1 MTKPSRPKLLFL
13 CQTLP
18 FPPDGGVQIRTYN
31 VLRLLART
39 FDVTALCFYRTGTC
53 PTEGAVSAA
62 VAGLE
67 ALPGVAGVE
76 AFPIPQE
83 HSRARLAWDHLRSVA
98 SRRAYTVF
106 SYESAAYRARVEE
119 LLRTRR
125 FDLVHVDS
133 LDLSGYLPLLRDTPV
148 VCVHHNV
155 ESALLRRRAENES
168 SAPRRRYV
176 ALQADLLEAEERRW
190 CGRLALNV
198 AVSEEDR
205 RRFGRLAPGAPFTV
219 VPNGVDTDTFRP
231 ASVPQAGVVFVGGYS
246 WYPNRDALVHFAE
259 DVLPLLRAQVP
270 GVAVRWVG
278 RAPDEVRREYRERHG
293 MELTGYVEDIRPIVQ
308 AAACYVVPLRVGGG
322 TRLKILDAWAMGK
335 AVVSTSVGCEGLDAR
350 DGENILVRDDPAEFA
365 AAVRRV
371 LEDETLRARLGE
383 GARRTA
389 EEVYEWEVIGRSMTR
404 EYLALLGGG
413 SVEAAAPAVAAGRV

>member
-1 MTKPSRPKLLFL
+1 MPSRPKLLFL

-31 VLRLLART
+31 VLRLLARS
-39 FDVTALCFYRTGTC
+39 FDVTALCFYRAGIC
-53 PTEGAVSAA
+53 PTDAAVRAA

-67 ALPGVAGVE
+67 ALPGVASVE

-83 HSRARLAWDHLRSVA
+83 HGRARLAWDHLRSVA

-106 SYESAAYRARVEE
+106 SYESAEYRARVEE
-119 LLRTRR
+119 LLRTRS

-133 LDLSGYLPLLRDTPV
+133 LDLSGYLPLLHGIPV

-155 ESALLRRRAENES
+155 ESALLRRRAGSER
-168 SAPRRRYV
+168 SALRRRYV
-176 ALQADLLEAEERRW
+176 GLQAELLEAEERRW
-190 CGRLALNV
+190 CRRVALNV

-205 RRFGRLAPGAPFTV
+205 LRFRQLAPGAPFAV

-231 ASVPQAGVVFVGGYS
+231 GAVPQAGIVFVGGYS
-246 WYPNRDALVHFAE
+246 WYPNRDALEHFAE
-259 DVLPLLRAQVP
+259 DILPLLRPQAP
-270 GVAVRWVG
+270 DAAVRWVG
-278 RAPDEVRREYRERHG
+278 RAPDEVRRSFRERHG
-293 MELTGYVEDIRPIVQ
+293 IELTGYVDDIRPLVHE
-308 AAACYVVPLRVGGG
+308 AACYVVPLRVGGG

-335 AVVSTSVGCEGLDAR
+335 AVVSTSIGCEGLDAR

-371 LEDETLRARLGE
+371 LEDEALRARLGE

-389 EEVYEWEVIGRSMTR
+389 EEVYEWEVIGASMAAD
-404 EYLALLGGG
+404 YMALLPG
-413 SVEAAAPAVAAGRV
+413 SAARTLACEVA

>member
-1 MTKPSRPKLLFL
+1 MASRPKLLFL

-18 FPPDGGVQIRTYN
+18 FPPDGGVQIRSFH

-39 FDVTALCFYRTGTC
+39 FDVTALCFYRAGIC
-53 PTEGAVSAA
+53 PSEESVRAA

-83 HSRARLAWDHLRSVA
+83 HGRARLAWDHLRSVA
-98 SRRAYTVF
+98 ARRPYTVYA
-106 SYESAAYRARVEE
+106 YESSAFRGRVEE
-119 LLRTRR
+119 LLRTRG

-133 LDLSGYLPLLRDTPV
+133 LDLSGYLPALRGTPV

-155 ESALLRRRAENES
+155 ESALLRRRAENERS
-168 SAPRRRYV
+168 PVLRRYV
-176 ALQADLLEAEERRW
+176 AHQAGLLEAEERRW
-190 CGRLALNV
+190 CGRVALNV
-198 AVSEEDR
+198 AVSAEDR
-205 RRFGRLAPGAPFTV
+205 RRFERLAPGARFAV
-219 VPNGVDTDTFRP
+219 VPNGVDTGTFRP
-231 ASVPQAGVVFVGGYS
+231 APGPQRGIVFVGGYS
-246 WYPNRDALVHFAE
+246 WYPNRDALAHFAE
-259 DVLPLLRAQVP
+259 DILPLLRGGGADA
-270 GVAVRWVG
+270 GVRWVG
-278 RAPDEVRREYRERHG
+278 RAPDDVRRAYRERHG
-293 MELTGYVEDIRPIVQ
+293 MELTGYVDDIRPLVRE
-308 AAACYVVPLRVGGG
+308 AACYVVPLRVGGG

-371 LEDETLRARLGE
+371 LEDDVLRARLGE

-404 EYLALLGGG
+404 EYAALLDGRRPGG
-413 SVEAAAPAVAAGRV
+413 AAPALAAGGA

>member
-1 MTKPSRPKLLFL
+1 MPRPKLLFL
-13 CQTLP
+13 SQVLP

-39 FDVTALCFYRTGTC
+39 FDVTALCFYRAAVC
-53 PTEGAVSAA
+53 PTEGAVRAA

-67 ALPGVAGVE
+67 ALPGVSAVE

-83 HSRARLAWDHLRSVA
+83 QSRPRLAWDHLRSVA
-98 SRRAYTVF
+98 SRRAYTVY

-119 LLRTRR
+119 LLRTRS
-125 FDLVHVDS
+125 FDLVHMDS

-155 ESALLRRRAENES
+155 ESALLRRRAENETS
-168 SAPRRRYV
+168 PPRRRYI

-190 CGRLALNV
+190 CGRVALNV

-205 RRFGRLAPGAPFTV
+205 RRFGRLVPGARFTV
-219 VPNGVDTDTFRP
+219 VPNGVDTHTFRP

-246 WYPNRDALVHFAE
+246 WYPNRDALVHFAD
-259 DVLPLLRAQVP
+259 DVLPHLRAQVP
-270 GVAVRWVG
+270 GVEVRWVG

-293 MELTGYVEDIRPIVQ
+293 IELTGYVEDIRPFVDG
-308 AAACYVVPLRVGGG
+308 AACYVVPLRVGGG

-335 AVVSTSVGCEGLDAR
+335 AVVSTTVGCEGLDAR

-365 AAVRRV
+365 AATRRV
-371 LEDETLRARLGE
+371 LEDEALRARLGE
-383 GARRTA
+383 SARRTA
-389 EEVYEWEVIGRSMTR
+389 EEVYEWDVIGRSMIAD
-404 EYLALLGGG
+404 YLVLLERRGTADPARAL
-413 SVEAAAPAVAAGRV
+413 AAAR